1 MQEFGV
7 QFMATSGISGTL
19 RLSAGSQDTPQ
30 HYWQEKNYFALLL
43 CHIFFETSGVMEMN
57 QRQAN
62 VLGISLTTPGQVL
75 TVRMLCAAMV
85 RLTQVNNSFAHT
97 HMGMYLRA

>member
-1 MQEFGV
+1 M
-7 QFMATSGISGTL
+7 
-19 RLSAGSQDTPQ
+19 
-30 HYWQEKNYFALLL
+30 
-43 CHIFFETSGVMEMN
+43 
-57 QRQAN
+57 
-62 VLGISLTTPGQVL
+62 LGISLATPGQAL